1 MWWWFF
7 KKKKMDVEKNEWDVE
22 KNEWDAFDEWIKYTS
37 MTVTKSK
44 K

>member
-1 MWWWFF
+1 MWWFF
-7 KKKKMDVEKNEWDVE
+7 KKKKKDVE
-22 KNEWDAFDEWIKYTS
+22 KNEWDAFDEWIKYRS

>member
-1 MWWWFF
+1 MWWWIF
-7 KKKKMDVEKNEWDVE
+7 KKKKMKVKVK
-22 KNEWDAFDEWIKYTS
+22 KNEWDAFDEWIKYRS

>member
-1 MWWWFF
+1 MWWWVF
-7 KKKKMDVEKNEWDVE
+7 KKKKKNVE